1 MVHTFEDDFYEKHRT
16 EAIAMERLTFS
27 PHVIDVY
34 AFCGQSILSELADG
48 TSLGKLS
55 DKSSRFERLKIAL
68 DVAEGLADVHGI
80 DGIDNTTL
88 VHFDINPG
96 NVISIHG
103 TLKLNDFNVAKL
115 LKWNTKTKST
125 CGFPHH
131 FPNPQWRSPE
141 EALEMDNLTEKV
153 DVYSMGNI
161 FYRLIAG
168 KSPWGKLDNNPTKDE
183 INAMVKSGKIPHL
196 PAKVTDT
203 TDPCIIAIREAM
215 LGCFRFDP
223 SKRPSARSIAKG
235 LRKAY
240 EEILRDYKLEKHEVG
255 HHKPGPHNK
264 HTQKVRRVQSKSDNT
279 RAQKSRRIQNKKN
292 IKRL

>member
-96 NVISIHG
+96 NVYP
-103 TLKLNDFNVAKL
+103 FM
-115 LKWNTKTKST
+115 
-125 CGFPHH
+125 
-131 FPNPQWRSPE
+131 
-141 EALEMDNLTEKV
+141 AL
-153 DVYSMGNI
+153 S
-161 FYRLIAG
+161 
-168 KSPWGKLDNNPTKDE
+168 S
-183 INAMVKSGKIPHL
+183 
-196 PAKVTDT
+196 
-203 TDPCIIAIREAM
+203 
-215 LGCFRFDP
+215 
-223 SKRPSARSIAKG
+223 
-235 LRKAY
+235 
-240 EEILRDYKLEKHEVG
+240 
-255 HHKPGPHNK
+255 
-264 HTQKVRRVQSKSDNT
+264 
-279 RAQKSRRIQNKKN
+279 
-292 IKRL
+292 